1 MSALLI
7 TVHIIVCI
15 ALIMIVLLQTGKGA
29 DMGAAFGGGGS
40 QTLFG
45 STGASS
51 FLSTATTW
59 AAIIFMVTCLSLAYN
74 SSHKTGRSIMKDV
87 KVPAAEQ
94 AQPETA
100 PGAEKTEAAPS
111 SASPLQTTVETKA
124 AGEKE
129 GAKTEEVA
137 AETVPPVQ
145 PSESAEPVSPAPESV
160 PPVQPSAESAETAP
174 PAAGDNQTDPM
185 TAPPVTE
192 EGKTEQ
198 N

>member
-51 FLSTATTW
+51 FLSRATTV
-59 AAIIFMVTCLSLAYN
+59 AAIIFMLTCLTLAYN
-74 SSHKTGRSIMKDV
+74 SSHKTGSSIMKDV
-87 KVPAAEQ
+87 KVPAPEQ

-100 PGAEKTEAAPS
+100 PSAEKTESAP
-111 SASPLQTTVETKA
+111 SASPLQTSVETKA
-124 AGEKE
+124 AGEKDA
-129 GAKTEEVA
+129 AKTEEVSGETAPA
-137 AETVPPVQ
+137 AE
-145 PSESAEPVSPAPESV
+145 SSAAEPVPASESSASPETDPRQET
-160 PPVQPSAESAETAP
+160 PETA
-174 PAAGDNQTDPM
+174 GDKPQTDPAA
-185 TAPPVTE
+185 APLVTE
-192 EGKTEQ
+192 EGKTEPIKPE
-198 N
+198 